1 MSVALGAISFI
12 VPDDCYLI
20 ASLPQS
26 NRMNVAVGSK
36 IRLALRT
43 LPGSEISGTVVSL
56 PVGTAEGAVD
66 LRTGLP
72 SLRDLAGV
80 SSYLVLIEVPDQ
92 INIEDFPFGT
102 SGTALVITDKAG
114 AIGVL
119 AEILFW
125 ITKKLKYI

>member
-1 MSVALGAISFI
+1 
-12 VPDDCYLI
+12 
-20 ASLPQS
+20 
-26 NRMNVAVGSK
+26 MNVAVGSK

-125 ITKKLKYI
+125 ITKKLNYI